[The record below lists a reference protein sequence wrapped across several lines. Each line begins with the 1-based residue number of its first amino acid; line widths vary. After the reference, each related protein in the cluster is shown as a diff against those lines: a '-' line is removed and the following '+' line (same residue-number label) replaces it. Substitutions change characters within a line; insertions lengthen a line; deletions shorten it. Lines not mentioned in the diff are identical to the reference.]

1 MLYVGAAKT
10 EITPAPRIPMA
21 GYRARVGVAKGVH
34 DPLFARAV
42 TLDDGGRGLVLV
54 ALDLLAAGEDLVA
67 AIRRETMSRLRGMP
81 AGGAD
86 VIVCATHTHA
96 GPAGI
101 LSNSENHDRE
111 LVGAIVC
118 KAAEAAAVA
127 WETRRL
133 GRIGFGS
140 CRIQGVACNRADSS
154 SSFDPLLRLMKLED
168 VSGSPIACV
177 INYGCHPTV
186 LGPENLLFSRDWPGY
201 TQDMMEASRDPIGMV
216 LFLNGASADVSTR
229 YTRRA
234 SSFDEAQR
242 LGRIVAD
249 GALGAARQIEYVPT
263 HEIRVLRKRVTLP
276 RKPPVSP
283 ESASQALREAEEEL
297 AELKARADA
306 SPAEVRRAESAVLAW
321 QIVVERSRDPRRKK
335 EGLEASEPVA
345 RPDPVVPVSPANF
358 AEREGVKLVESAC
371 EGLTCEVCVLDL
383 ESAIMAF
390 VPGEATART
399 GSRVTQR
406 IAEIRGLATDRVWL
420 IGYANGHLGYI
431 ADTDEARGADPSSYE
446 ALMSRVT
453 PEAARL
459 IEEEIANLVVK
470 GMSDRC

>member
-10 EITPAPRIPMA
+10 EITPAPGIPMA

-54 ALDLLAAGEDLVA
+54 ALDLLAAGEELVA
-67 AIRRETMSRLRGMP
+67 AIRRETMSRLRGLP
-81 AGGAD
+81 GGGAD
-86 VIVCATHTHA
+86 VVVCATHTHA

-154 SSFDPLLRLMKLED
+154 SSFDPLLRVMKLED

-216 LFLNGASADVSTR
+216 MFLNGASADVSTR

-234 SSFDEAQR
+234 SSFDEAER

-249 GALGAARQIEYVPT
+249 GALSAARQVEYVPT
-263 HEIRVLRKRVTLP
+263 HQICVLRKRVTLP

-283 ESASQALREAEEEL
+283 ESASQALRKAEEEL
-297 AELKARADA
+297 AELKASADA
-306 SPAEVRRAESAVLAW
+306 SPGEVRRAESAVLAW
-321 QIVVERSRDPRRKK
+321 QIVLERSRGPGRKK
-335 EGLEASEPVA
+335 EGLQASGLA
-345 RPDPVVPVSPANF
+345 DRPDPVGSAEPADS
-358 AEREGVKLVESAC
+358 AESKGVKVVESVS

-383 ESAIMAF
+383 ESAVMAF

-399 GSRVTQR
+399 GSRVARR
-406 IAEIRGLATDRVWL
+406 IAEIRGLATDRVWF

-431 ADTDEARGADPSSYE
+431 TDAEEAQGATSFSYE

-453 PEAARL
+453 PEAAGL
-459 IEEEIANLVVK
+459 IEEEIANMVVK